1 MALKDLRESLIS
13 EKIYRL
19 NDLLKRP
26 VYQPEKKIGW
36 LEDFVIEDKDIVAE
50 VTHVCIGR
58 PFGDPTLYVPWAK
71 IKLLNG
77 NRIELDPAVEI
88 SSLAAAPVA
97 SPVLLADYILD
108 KKVLDVQ
115 GREIEVVYDAL
126 LAIHRIHLYVIA
138 VDLGKKAMW
147 RRAGLGRLAGLFSRR
162 AEERIVAWD
171 LVEPLPPNLG
181 SFAGDIRLKVVKE
194 ELARMPPAD
203 VARILEELDH
213 DQRFAI
219 FDTLDAPEA
228 SDTLEELDPRS
239 QRDLI
244 AVLPKEKAARL
255 VGLMTPGQAADVLSA
270 VSWAQATAVL
280 HHLDKEKAER
290 IREIMNKQE
299 EEVADYVISD
309 FLKFTPDTTAQEAR
323 QRCREAKERDAVAY
337 LYVVDAENR
346 LQGMIELADLLRA
359 ADQTL
364 LKDIMRAR
372 TIFLRSDDSLKEAAR
387 VFERYG
393 YRALPV
399 VERTG
404 KLLGIVLSRDVLDL
418 EHHYVE

>member
-1 MALKDLRESLIS
+1 MALNGLRPSLIAGQ
-13 EKIYRL
+13 IYRL
-19 NDLLKRP
+19 SDLLKRS
-26 VYQPEKKIGW
+26 VFAADKKIGW
-36 LEDFVIEDKDIVAE
+36 LEDLVIEDKDIVAE

-58 PFGDPTLYVPWAK
+58 PFGDPTLYAPWTK
-71 IKLLNG
+71 VKLLSG
-77 NRIELDPAVEI
+77 DRMELDAAVEI
-88 SSLAAAPVA
+88 SGLTAAPA
-97 SPVLLADYILD
+97 GAVLLADYILD
-108 KKVLDVQ
+108 KKVLDVE
-115 GREIEVVYDAL
+115 GREVEVVYDAV

-138 VDLGKKAMW
+138 VDLSRRSMW
-147 RRAGLGRLAGLFSRR
+147 RRVGLGRLARFFARGESD
-162 AEERIVAWD
+162 RIVAWD
-171 LVEPLPPNLG
+171 VVEPLPQKLG
-181 SFAGDIRLKVVKE
+181 SFAGDLRLKVVKE
-194 ELARMPPAD
+194 ELARMSPTD

-219 FDTLDAPEA
+219 FDTMDAPEA

-309 FLKFTPDTTAQEAR
+309 FIKFAPDATAQEAR
-323 QRCREAKERDAVAY
+323 QRCREAKNRDAVAY

-346 LQGMIELADLLRA
+346 LQGVIELADLLRA
-359 ADQTL
+359 ADQTP